1 MKKMANAITKKAL
14 DSMQAQPPTDPSQ
27 QYPTKEVIENELLLL
42 IRAEIRLYWGKR
54 PTLDQMQR
62 FEEKINK
69 IAFEKF
75 KTDYK
80 LKTRYEEKVL
90 KKRMEELQML
100 ESYSRKKRMAIEEEL
115 KKANGGGI

>member
-1 MKKMANAITKKAL
+1 
-14 DSMQAQPPTDPSQ
+14 
-27 QYPTKEVIENELLLL
+27 
-42 IRAEIRLYWGKR
+42 
-54 PTLDQMQR
+54 MQR